1 MSEAHANRAL
11 AHKIARVRGAS
22 PEHRERLAE
31 FNAKQTDWKARCRK
45 CGKWVEG
52 TLADIL
58 KGHECGTLAG

>member
-31 FNAKQTDWKARCRK
+31 FYAKQNDWRGRCRK
-45 CGKWVEG
+45 CGATLEG
-52 TLADIL
+52 TL
-58 KGHECGTLAG
+58 KEMREHVCGTLTS